1 MREGGG
7 REGKEGRK
15 VGEKGDERESEGEGG
30 RLRHAG
36 SLQASL
42 SGTLRE
48 PIYHEQGS
56 GMRSAE
62 EAAHLHTCPPSSL
75 LEGRQT
81 VNERLEKQQRHIL
94 SESPWS

>member
-1 MREGGG
+1 MEGGG

-15 VGEKGDERESEGEGG
+15 VGGKRDERERMRGGGG
-30 RLRHAG
+30 RPSCWIAAG
-36 SLQASL
+36 LTVS
-42 SGTLRE
+42 TLRE
-48 PIYHEQGS
+48 PIYHKQGS

-81 VNERLEKQQRHIL
+81 VNKRLEKQHRHIL
-94 SESPWS
+94 SESP